1 MKYDL
6 KNMGIH
12 FWFVVTSFPAA
23 ALIFLIL
30 KSAISSP
37 IQMQS
42 IAFQLVQLI
51 VPTVAGY
58 GAVMLMQSVFDTEGC
73 ELCFSYPRTK
83 FYWGIWRQFRYYVV
97 IAILIFCLSV
107 FMSEQLGFGL
117 GNIFLLLL
125 LQSFAVMAVSFLG
138 ITITKKVSFGLIF
151 LLGFA
156 GIQITLGREYD
167 LFNFIYIFDMSG
179 IANGLPARES
189 FNALII
195 GIFGY
200 AFGQTWI

>member
-12 FWFVVTSFPAA
+12 FWFVVTSFPTV

-107 FMSEQLGFGL
+107 VMLRLLDFRFGY
-117 GNIFLLLL
+117 FSPLLLI
-125 LQSFAVMAVSFLG
+125 QSFAVMSVSFLG
-138 ITITKKVSFGLIF
+138 TTITKKVSFGLIF
-151 LLGFA
+151 LLGFV
-156 GIQITLGREYD
+156 GIQITLGREYEI
-167 LFNFIYIFDMSG
+167 FNFIYVFDLVDMSG
-179 IANGLPARES
+179 LPGRES
-189 FNALII
+189 FNSLAI
-195 GIFGY
+195 GLFSY
-200 AFGQTWI
+200 AFAQTWV